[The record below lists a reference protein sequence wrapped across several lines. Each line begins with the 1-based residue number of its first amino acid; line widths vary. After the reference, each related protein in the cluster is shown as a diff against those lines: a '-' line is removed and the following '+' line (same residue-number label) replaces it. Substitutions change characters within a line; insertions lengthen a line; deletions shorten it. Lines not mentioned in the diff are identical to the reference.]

1 MADETTP
8 PVKNAKSVS
17 KSNVPAADID
27 FDKVAT
33 DVAEAWIAKPIITLV
48 WTTSAAF
55 AADAAKYNDELSSRK
70 QVGGSRPQITQGLK
84 TLDKQMDDG
93 LTYVKG
99 YIVEKYKK
107 EAAPSYYA
115 AFGIVHKVDKYI
127 FPKDQNSRLAA
138 LKLMQKGLIE
148 HGFDGKEYGAAFW
161 TPIQTQYATLL
172 GQATATDGTVSTKV
186 SSKNSLKDTLKKT
199 MNCLIS
205 VIKGNYPDTY
215 KAELRAWGF
224 QKEKY

>member
-1 MADETTP
+1 
-8 PVKNAKSVS
+8 
-17 KSNVPAADID
+17 
-27 FDKVAT
+27 
-33 DVAEAWIAKPIITLV
+33 
-48 WTTSAAF
+48 
-55 AADAAKYNDELSSRK
+55 
-70 QVGGSRPQITQGLK
+70 
-84 TLDKQMDDG
+84 
-93 LTYVKG
+93 
-99 YIVEKYKK
+99 
-107 EAAPSYYA
+107 
-115 AFGIVHKVDKYI
+115 
-127 FPKDQNSRLAA
+127 
-138 LKLMQKGLIE
+138 MQKGLIE